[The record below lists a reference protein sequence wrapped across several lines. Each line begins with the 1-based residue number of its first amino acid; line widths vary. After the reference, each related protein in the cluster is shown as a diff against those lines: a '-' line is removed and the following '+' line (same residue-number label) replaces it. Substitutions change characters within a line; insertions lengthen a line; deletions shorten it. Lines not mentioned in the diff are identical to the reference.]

1 MYPEESKSSNF
12 GQLGKYVV
20 ISPVRNEAQFIEQTI
35 QAMINQTVK
44 PSEWIMVNDG
54 STDETGDIV
63 ARYAAHYSWIRLVNR
78 QDRGHRQ
85 RGPGVV
91 DAFYEGFGQITHTD
105 YDVVVKL
112 DGDLSFEPN
121 YFEELLKQFAANPRL
136 GIASGQVYHRDGAEW
151 FTEKPL
157 IPCTHG
163 QTKLYRR
170 ECFEAMGGIPRSLG
184 WDGIDDWK
192 ARMLGWQTVSFE
204 YLKVL
209 HYRPM
214 GAATGS
220 LKSRI
225 EQGQGAYFMGYHPLY
240 IIARGIRRMAD
251 RPYVAGGLLMIWG
264 YVAAWLT
271 DQERMTDHELI
282 RYLRRTQLKLLTS
295 YMWPRRLGSNSGSS
309 LNVAKQL

>member
-1 MYPEESKSSNF
+1 MYPGELKSSDF
-12 GQLGKYVV
+12 GQPGKYAV
-20 ISPVRNEAQFIEQTI
+20 ISPVRNEAQFVEKTI

-44 PSEWIMVNDG
+44 PSEWIIVNDG
-54 STDETGDIV
+54 STDGTEEIV
-63 ARYAAHYSWIRLVNR
+63 ARYAARYPWIRLINR
-78 QDRGHRQ
+78 QDRGYRQ

-121 YFEELLKQFAANPRL
+121 YFEELLDQFAANPKL
-136 GIASGQVYHRDGAEW
+136 GIASGQPYVFDGREW
-151 FTEKPL
+151 VTEKPL
-157 IPCTHG
+157 IPCTYG
-163 QTKLYRR
+163 PTKLYRR

-192 ARMLGWQTVSFE
+192 ARMLGWQIVSFE
-204 YLKVL
+204 HLRVL
-209 HYRPM
+209 HHRTW

-220 LKSRI
+220 VKGRV

-240 IIARGIRRMAD
+240 MLLRCVRRMVD
-251 RPYVAGGLLMIWG
+251 RPYVIGGLLMMWG
-264 YVAAWLT
+264 YIAAWLT
-271 DQERMTDHELI
+271 GRERINDHELI

-295 YMWPRRLGSNSGSS
+295 RVWPWHLRSNWGSS
-309 LNVAKQL
+309 LDVAK